1 MSSQGKNEGIIQN
14 GGIINAEQ
22 LAVGT
27 NATING
33 TVNKTISQLQN
44 SKSSEVIELA
54 NLLKQL
60 QQVIN
65 NDSNM
70 KVEDKREA
78 LEQLEEITVAGTDI
92 KSSKMQKIAKTASR
106 TLKGMMAELPNATNF
121 VEACSKLLPLISK
134 IFGF

>member
-14 GGIINAEQ
+14 GGTINAEQ

-27 NATING
+27 NATVSG
-33 TVNKTISQLQN
+33 TVNKTINQLQN
-44 SKSSEVIELA
+44 SESSETIELA
-54 NLLKQL
+54 DLLKQL
-60 QQVIN
+60 QEAIN
-65 NDSNM
+65 ADPNL
-70 KVEDKREA
+70 KVEDKNEA
-78 LEQLEEITVAGTDI
+78 LEQLEEIAVAGTDI

-121 VEACSKLLPLISK
+121 VEACSKLLPIISK